1 MLAPDIQIH
10 AEFWPAHA
18 ELFVELRDTVD
29 WDTRMKARQTASYG
43 APYDYSQLTYPSRA
57 MHPALVPTLLAVRET
72 VGFEPDNC
80 LLNHYVD
87 GESSMGF
94 HADAREDLEPDTGVV
109 ILSLGSPRSLVF
121 RRKQARDHVVEFRL
135 QPGSLVLMP
144 DSMQDEWQHAI
155 PREPGAGP
163 RISVTFRKL
172 RASVGGALLLGCVQ
186 TVSLEPPPAEEAPSE
201 RSTPPVELEPPA
213 AAAPPIEA
221 EPIVASEPR
230 EEPASEGGH
239 VIRPS
244 DPVPQP
250 GTIPTVEVSK
260 PMVGTMD
267 KDVIRRIVRAHM
279 HEIRECYNLGLAKD
293 PALAGKIAIEFTIG
307 PSGKVERSVAKD
319 LSGLADPEVPKCIA
333 EAIATWT
340 FPEPRSGGRVTVSY
354 PFNLVPG

>member
-1 MLAPDIQIH
+1 MLTPDIQIH

-18 ELFVELRDTVD
+18 ELFAELLATVD

-43 APYDYSQLTYPSRA
+43 APYDYSQLTYPRRP
-57 MHPALVPTLLAVRET
+57 MHPALVPTLAAVRET

-80 LLNHYVD
+80 LLNYYVD

-94 HADAREDLEPDTGVV
+94 HADAREDLEPGTGVV

-121 RRKQARDHVVEFRL
+121 RRKQAREHVVEFRL

-144 DSMQDEWQHAI
+144 AAMQDEWQHAI
-155 PREPGAGP
+155 PREPGAGA

-172 RASVGGALLLGCVQ
+172 RASVVGALLLGCVQ
-186 TVSLEPPPAEEAPSE
+186 TIYVEPPPTMDVSA
-201 RSTPPVELEPPA
+201 RSVEPEPEPEPA
-213 AAAPPIEA
+213 AATPVEP
-221 EPIVASEPR
+221 EPILANEPH

-244 DPVPQP
+244 DPVAQS
-250 GTIPTVEVSK
+250 GTLPTVAVSE

-267 KDVIRRIVRAHM
+267 WEVIRRIVHRHM
-279 HEIRECYNLGLAKD
+279 HEIRQCYVLGLAKD

-307 PSGKVERSVAKD
+307 PTGKVEQSTAKD
-319 LSGLADPEVPKCIA
+319 LNGFADPEVPKCIA

-340 FPEPRSGGRVTVSY
+340 FPEPRGGGRVTVSY
-354 PFNLVPG
+354 PFTLVPG